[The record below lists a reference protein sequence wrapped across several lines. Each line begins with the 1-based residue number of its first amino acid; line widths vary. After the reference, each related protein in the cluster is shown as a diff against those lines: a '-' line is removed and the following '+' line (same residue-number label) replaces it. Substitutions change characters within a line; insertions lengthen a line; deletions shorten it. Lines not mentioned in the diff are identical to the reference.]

1 MAKKQK
7 KEKKRWIDAALVRQ
21 AVKVGGIQGLALT
34 KLDVLDGMPE
44 LRIGVGYRIQDEMLK
59 AATVDLLIARTI
71 CSGKYL
77 IVIGGLLGWCSL
89 RALLHKPTRR
99 ARLRHYP
106 ETE

>member
-7 KEKKRWIDAALVRQ
+7 KEKKRWKFLWKNVGGLGRLNRIAAGAALLYG
-21 AVKVGGIQGLALT
+21 AS
-34 KLDVLDGMPE
+34 KLKDDPE
-44 LRIGVGYRIQDEMLK
+44 K
-59 AATVDLLIARTI
+59 AAVLAGFGT
-71 CSGKYL
+71 YL